1 MTNKSKL
8 KSTVDVKS
16 KNELSNLKNKV
27 SAAQRRANSKYDSKQ
42 DKIIVRVPEGKRE
55 VIAKYVENH
64 VKDHPEWIALGKA
77 SVNAFIRDLISKD
90 IGEDI

>member
-42 DKIIVRVPEGKRE
+42 DKIIVRVP
-55 VIAKYVENH
+55 
-64 VKDHPEWIALGKA
+64 
-77 SVNAFIRDLISKD
+77 
-90 IGEDI
+90 